1 MDLRNLDQIREQED
15 AGSGRGLGPWL
26 LGAGGV
32 GALLVA
38 LVMSMPEKHVA
49 AESTEDPLAEL
60 IAKAKEQPSAPAD
73 QLSPEHVSFAQILT
87 DKERPSTALVA
98 VKASDGRLIDSS
110 DPQLPD
116 PHPQLPQ
123 APPPG
128 DQLPVVPLPAGKL
141 LDATKLT
148 VEPQDDLTGL
158 AAARAQLS
166 PSGERADAG
175 SSGEY
180 QIQVASFRDKSEAD
194 AYVQELRLR
203 GYRAHNEAAR
213 IPNRGMWYRVRIGP
227 FKDKLKALSS
237 KADFE
242 RKEGMTAML
251 VDPEKAERR
260 EAERA
265 AKLMRIKALP

>member
-1 MDLRNLDQIREQED
+1 VDLRNLDQIREQED

-98 VKASDGRLIDSS
+98 VKTSDGRMIDSS
-110 DPQLPD
+110 DPQLLD
-116 PHPQLPQ
+116 PHPQLPE

-166 PSGERADAG
+166 PSGERAEAG

-203 GYRAHNEAAR
+203 GHRAHNEAAR
-213 IPNRGMWYRVRIGP
+213 IPNRGLWYRVRIGP
-227 FKDKLKALSS
+227 FKDKLKALSY

-251 VDPEKAERR
+251 VDPERAERR

-265 AKLMRIKALP
+265 AEQMRVKALP